1 MRRYCISLSLLI
13 LSVPLTAIAQDQYG
27 HWADGV
33 GHFYVNPYAG
43 GITPDKQW
51 LSTGSQAD
59 FGLDLGYN
67 FSPAWS
73 AELDLN
79 YTRLKYR
86 YLTGDHVTLDHGA
99 VDALRVFNRG
109 GVFAPYL
116 MLGIGA
122 THNSSPPGRA
132 DQLFLTSGTNFMAQ
146 GGVGAF
152 IRLWEN
158 SDASTI
164 FSLRPEVRA
173 RWTDFSPN
181 SLSRA
186 AGIVSSGNPVDFIYV
201 LGFTFSFGPG
211 RPPAPVAAAPPP
223 PPPPAPPPPPPP
235 PPKPQCPGM
244 APGEVVPPGTAVD
257 EQGCPI
263 RGDVV
268 LRGVN
273 FETDSA
279 KLTGESRPALDKVA
293 AGLREHP
300 RLRIEI
306 QGHTDSTGSARH
318 NQGLSER
325 RAESVRDYLVSQ
337 GVSASQLTTRG
348 FGQTQPIASNA
359 TADGRAQN
367 RRVVMHVLDNPGDV
381 TIRQEGQTQP
391 QP

>member
-1 MRRYCISLSLLI
+1 MRRFCICFSLLI
-13 LSVPLTAIAQDQYG
+13 LSVPLTALGQDQYG
-27 HWADGV
+27 HWYDGV

-43 GITPDKQW
+43 GITPDRPW
-51 LSTGSQAD
+51 LATGSQAD

-73 AELDLN
+73 AEFDFN
-79 YTRLKYR
+79 YARLKYR
-86 YLTGDHVTLDHGA
+86 YVTGDHVTVDHGA
-99 VDALRVFNRG
+99 VNGLRVFNRG
-109 GVFAPYL
+109 GVFSPYL
-116 MLGIGA
+116 LLGVGA
-122 THNSSPPGRA
+122 LHNSSPAGLA
-132 DQLFLTSGTNFMAQ
+132 NQVFLSSGTNFMAQ

-158 SDASTI
+158 SDASAT
-164 FSLRPEVRA
+164 FSLRPEARA
-173 RWTDFSPN
+173 RWTDTSVRYLN
-181 SLSRA
+181 S
-186 AGIVSSGNPVDFIYV
+186 AGDLIHASNPVDFIYV

-223 PPPPAPPPPPPP
+223 PPPAPPPPPPP

-244 APGEVVPPGTAVD
+244 APGEVVPAGTAVD
-257 EQGCPI
+257 ENGCPI

-268 LRGVN
+268 LQGVN

-279 KLTGESRPALDKVA
+279 VLTGGSKPVLDKVA

-300 RLRIEI
+300 RLRIEV

-325 RAESVRDYLVSQ
+325 RAEAVRDYLQSQ
-337 GVSASQLTTRG
+337 GVSASQMTTRG
-348 FGQTQPIASNA
+348 FGQTQPIATNA

-367 RRVVMHVLDNPGDV
+367 RRVVMHVLENPGDV
-381 TIRQEGQTQP
+381 TIRKEGQAQP